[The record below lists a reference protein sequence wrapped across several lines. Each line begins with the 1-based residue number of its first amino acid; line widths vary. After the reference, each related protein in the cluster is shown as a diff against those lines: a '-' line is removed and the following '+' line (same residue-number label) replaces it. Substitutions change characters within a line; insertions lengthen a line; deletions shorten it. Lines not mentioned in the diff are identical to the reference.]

1 MVSVIHGNYS
11 GFPCPSCGTL
21 SQPLEDPDFD
31 GFFRGASWICL
42 ACDVRTSVWTLLLDS
57 LRSDNPLTPGAVAIG
72 AATSAFGEIVLER
85 ELGTELN
92 LAELGV
98 PPEANVLGVYLTPL
112 GGEQG
117 VLFPTMMVQSLTR
130 EPVSHELYFFGHSI
144 QGGAE
149 STRVTVMCTWF
160 NLTEPEAEPLM
171 TALQAYSEGAYRQAI
186 VPASVAV
193 EDKLGSVLRDY
204 FQQFAGKE
212 KVESFLSNGA
222 TFGYQLSPLLPALMA
237 GVGAPPLTEHLAGQL
252 SRLRTLRNKVAHEH
266 VEVSKKDAS
275 EVVLA
280 AFFGFHYLR
289 LYGNL
294 LQVRISPIEGSAKP

>member
-1 MVSVIHGNYS
+1 MA
-11 GFPCPSCGTL
+11 
-21 SQPLEDPDFD
+21 QDFD
-31 GFFRGASWICL
+31 DFFHGSSWTCPHCGESASLWN
-42 ACDVRTSVWTLLLDS
+42 LLLDS
-57 LRSDNPLTPGAVAIG
+57 LRSDHLLMPGAVAIG
-72 AATSAFGEIVLER
+72 AASSAHGQIILER
-85 ELGTELN
+85 EGGTLLN
-92 LAELGV
+92 LSELGV
-98 PPEANVLGVYLTPL
+98 PSEATVLAVWLTPGPSDNEPGFL
-112 GGEQG
+112 TPAI
-117 VLFPTMMVQSLTR
+117 VAQSLTR
-130 EPVSHELYFFGHSI
+130 QPVPHEVFLIGHPVN
-144 QGGAE
+144 GGAD
-149 STRVTVMCTWF
+149 SVPVGVMCTWF

-171 TALQAYSEGAYRQAI
+171 TAMQAYSEGAYRQAI

-252 SRLRTLRNKVAHEH
+252 NRLRTLRNKVAHEH

-294 LQVRISPIEGSAKP
+294 LRVRISPIEGSAKP